1 MLTKEK
7 LFELKIE
14 PPDSDILEAA
24 GRKWD
29 GISKP
34 IDGLGDFEKVVAR
47 IAAIEGN
54 IQPSIDKRA
63 AVIFCADN
71 GVVEEGISQTGSDI
85 TTAVARALGTGI
97 STACTLGRSAGVDVI
112 PVDIGIDC
120 SEAIEGVMDLKVRK
134 GTRNFLKEPAMTSV
148 EALLAIER
156 GMELASDLQKKG
168 YRVLATGEM
177 GIGNTTTSAAVLSA
191 LLHIDSDEIVGRG
204 SGLDDEGLNR
214 KRDVVRQGLLKYG
227 FAATEAKAEDQVPV
241 EARSGSDRLRTFDAL
256 CALGGLDI
264 AGLAGLCIGCAISH
278 IPVVLDGV
286 ISSTAALVAE
296 GLVPGVREY
305 LIPSHEGREK
315 GNVLALE
322 ALRLTPLI
330 KGNMALGEG
339 TGAIMLFPTLD
350 VVMDYYLGGARFDD
364 YSIDEYKRFD

>member
-14 PPDSDILEAA
+14 PPNPDILRAA

-34 IDGLGDFEKVVAR
+34 IDGLGDFERIVAR
-47 IAAIEGN
+47 IAAIEGD

-71 GVVEEGISQTGSDI
+71 GIVEEGISQAGSEI
-85 TTAVARALGTGI
+85 TAAVARALGSGI
-97 STACTLGRSAGVDVI
+97 STACTLGRSAKVDVV
-112 PVDIGIDC
+112 PVDIGIACD
-120 SEAIEGVMDLKVRK
+120 EAIEGVMDLKVRK
-134 GTRNFLKEPAMTSV
+134 GTGSFLKEPAMTEG

-156 GMELASDLQKKG
+156 GMELAFDLHKKG

-214 KRDVVRQGLLKYG
+214 KRNVVRQGLLKYG
-227 FAATEAKAEDQVPV
+227 DAAGAIDI
-241 EARSGSDRLRTFDAL
+241 L
-256 CALGGLDI
+256 CSLGGFDI
-264 AGLAGLCIGCAISH
+264 AGLAGLCIGCATNH
-278 IPVVLDGV
+278 MPVVLDGL
-286 ISSTAALVAE
+286 ISTTAALVAE
-296 GLVPGVREY
+296 RVVSGVKDY

-322 ALRLTPLI
+322 ALGLTPLI

-339 TGAIMLFPTLD
+339 TGAIMLFPVLD
-350 VVMDYYLGGARFDD
+350 VVMDYYLGGAKFDD

>member
-7 LFELKIE
+7 LFELKIN
-14 PPDSDILEAA
+14 PPDPDIFRAA

-54 IQPSIDKRA
+54 IQPSIEKRA

-71 GVVEEGISQTGSDI
+71 GIVEEGISQTGSEI
-85 TTAVARALGTGI
+85 TEAVAKALGAGI

-112 PVDIGIDC
+112 PADIGIDC
-120 SEAIEGVMDLKVRK
+120 NEAIEGVMDLKVRK
-134 GTRNFLKEPAMTSV
+134 GTRNFLKEPAMTEG

-156 GMELASDLQKKG
+156 GMELASDQHKKG
-168 YRVLATGEM
+168 YSVLATGEM

-191 LLHIDSDEIVGRG
+191 LLHVDSDMIVGRG

-214 KRDVVRQGLLKYG
+214 KRDVVRQGLMKYG
-227 FAATEAKAEDQVPV
+227 FAPAEFESESQGMDAVD
-241 EARSGSDRLRTFDAL
+241 GSDKIRTFDVL
-256 CALGGLDI
+256 CSLGGLDI

-278 IPVVLDGV
+278 IPVVLDGL
-286 ISSTAALVAE
+286 ISTTAALVAE
-296 GLVPGVREY
+296 GLVSGVKDY

-322 ALRLTPLI
+322 ALGLTPLI

-350 VVMDYYLGGARFDD
+350 VVMDYYLGGAKFDD